1 MNRFV
6 SADLVKGDDL
16 HSKIAETL
24 LLTMEKYNIQH
35 AVLTLLYM
43 ERHKLITKE
52 SMKAEYK
59 GRPRCCIG
67 HYDGSV
73 HDDTDAFATQMLTK
87 VELTSVD
94 HADFVAT
101 FFLPKLSNE
110 ELKLVKDRNEDHLKT
125 YFYHCEGF
133 DPDVPKDE
141 MAKSKSK
148 SKYVACEC
156 MRFTIELNLDEV
168 YAEHQ
173 D

>member
-1 MNRFV
+1 MV
-6 SADLVKGDDL
+6 
-16 HSKIAETL
+16 
-24 LLTMEKYNIQH
+24 KYNVQH
-35 AVLTLLYM
+35 VVLTLLYM
-43 ERHKLITKE
+43 ERQHLITKE
-52 SMKAEYK
+52 RMKEEYK

-67 HYDGSV
+67 YYDGSV
-73 HDDTDAFATQMLTK
+73 HDDTDAFLTQMLTK
-87 VELTSVD
+87 ADFTSVD

-125 YFYHCEGF
+125 YFNYREGF

-148 SKYVACEC
+148 SKYVLCEC
-156 MRFTIELNLDEV
+156 MRITINLNLEGID
-168 YAEHQ
+168 AENQ